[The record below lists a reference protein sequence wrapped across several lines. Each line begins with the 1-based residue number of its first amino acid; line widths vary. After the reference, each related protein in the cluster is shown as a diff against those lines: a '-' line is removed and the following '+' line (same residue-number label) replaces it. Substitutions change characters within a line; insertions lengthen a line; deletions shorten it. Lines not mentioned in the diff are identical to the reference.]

1 MERYDLAV
9 IGGGASGLAAAA
21 AAARELAGTGRRV
34 AVLEKNPRVGK
45 KLLSTGN
52 GRCNLTNR
60 NACAADYHGDAA
72 FIESVLD
79 RYPPERIVGAF
90 SGMGLV
96 CRELD
101 GGRVYPYSLQAS
113 SVLNVLRR
121 RLELYGVETVCGFA
135 AEKLEKAPCGFA
147 VAARDG
153 RTVLARRAVLAAGGM
168 ACPQSGSCGDG
179 YAVLKAL
186 GHSVAEPR
194 PALVQVKTDPARV
207 RPLRGLRSSARA
219 FLKADG
225 KVAAESEGEV
235 QFAENALSGICI
247 FDLSRYVP
255 AGRGERME
263 ISLDLMPEYPA
274 ERIAEFLGRIG
285 RGEREL
291 PSDRLAEGIFGRVL
305 GAEVVRK
312 ALPGPPRPSGSLT
325 ERELAR
331 VAGTAKDFSFP
342 AEGTFGWEHA
352 QVTAGGVSLREV
364 DGDMQ
369 SRLCPGLFLCGEL
382 LDADGNCGGFNLH
395 WAWSTGFE
403 AGAAAARSLKSA
415 SSEREGSI

>member
-9 IGGGASGLAAAA
+9 IGGGASGLAAAI
-21 AAARELAGTGRRV
+21 AAARELAGTGSRV

-72 FIESVLD
+72 FIGSVLE
-79 RYPPERIVGAF
+79 RYSPRRIVDAF
-90 SGMGLV
+90 SGMGLI

-121 RLELYGVETVCGFA
+121 RLELYGAETVCDFA
-135 AEKLEKAPCGFA
+135 AEKLERAPSGFA
-147 VAARDG
+147 VSTRDG
-153 RTVLARRAVLAAGGM
+153 KTVFARRVVLAAGGR

-179 YAVLKAL
+179 YDMLNVF

-207 RPLRGLRSSARA
+207 RPLRGLRSPARA
-219 FLKADG
+219 FLKAG
-225 KVAAESEGEV
+225 GTTVAESEGEV
-235 QFAENALSGICI
+235 QFTENALSGICI

-255 AGRGERME
+255 SERGERME

-274 ERIAEFLGRIG
+274 ERIAELLGRIG
-285 RGEREL
+285 GEEREL
-291 PSDRLAEGIFGRVL
+291 PSDRLAEGIFGKVL
-305 GAEVVRK
+305 AAELVRK
-312 ALPGPPRPSGSLT
+312 ALPGPPRPSGSLA
-325 ERELAR
+325 EAELSRIAR
-331 VAGTAKDFSFP
+331 TVKELSFP
-342 AEGTFGWEHA
+342 ATGTFGWEHA
-352 QVTAGGVSLREV
+352 QVTAGGVPLREV
-364 DGDMQ
+364 NGDMQ

-403 AGAAAARSLKSA
+403 AGSSAARSLKSTPL
-415 SSEREGSI
+415 